1 MANDTVTV
9 WGGIPRIGRAPANNE
24 LLIGNGSGF
33 TLQTVAI
40 TLDNILGSTQGSI
53 AYRSASQW
61 TQLVPATSGFL
72 LQTNGPS
79 ANPSWVSLGT
89 SFDNYFGS
97 ATGLVPLRTPS
108 GWGTISIGP
117 LGTVFAS
124 DGSLPAWAT
133 VSNLFDVNFTSSVGS
148 LIARDRDP
156 PNGSGLWAAVGIG
169 ATSTIL
175 ASGAGTGGN
184 LPAWATISDVVS
196 TGTTGTTLQGDML
209 YFGPSALQ
217 KLNIGANGTILT
229 SSGGTAPA
237 WSTTTSNLDA
247 TMGNTV
253 GGILYRNS
261 SGVWA
266 NSGVGNPGQ
275 ILQTNGSGANPSWV
289 NQWITLYKTSGQNI
303 TSTSYTDDTALQFT
317 VANGQ
322 TFIVEA
328 SISYNTG
335 AGGAL
340 LAVNGPASAL
350 QFTVPSGPS
359 TTAVNTSI
367 SGVSIASAGNFGILI
382 FGIFQANAAGTFAIR
397 HALNS
402 ASGTTVIQAGSWLK
416 YYLL

>member
-1 MANDTVTV
+1 MANDLVTV
-9 WGGIPRIGRAPANNE
+9 WGGVPRIGRAPANNE

-53 AYRSASQW
+53 AYRSATQW
-61 TQLVPATSGFL
+61 TQLTPGTSGFL
-72 LQTNGPS
+72 LQTNGS
-79 ANPSWVSLGT
+79 SNNPSWVSLGT
-89 SFDNYFGS
+89 AFNNYFGTT
-97 ATGLVPLRTPS
+97 TGAFPVYT
-108 GWGTISIGP
+108 GTTWGTLSPGGA
-117 LGTVFAS
+117 GTIVVS
-124 DGSLPAWAT
+124 DGLTPVYT
-133 VSNLFDVNFTSSVGS
+133 TLTNLFDVVLTNQRQAIISRTATQWGFLIPTTTPYLLLTNNTGNASSDIGWTTIGGAISNGTS
-148 LIARDRDP
+148 
-156 PNGSGLWAAVGIG
+156 G
-169 ATSTIL
+169 AT
-175 ASGAGTGGN
+175 
-184 LPAWATISDVVS
+184 V
-196 TGTTGTTLQGDML
+196 QGDIL
-209 YFGPSALQ
+209 YFSSTDLA
-217 KLNIGANGTILT
+217 KLNIGASNTILA

-237 WSTTTSNLDA
+237 WVTTTSNLDA

-289 NQWITLYKTSGQNI
+289 SQWITLYKASGQSI
-303 TSTSYTDDTALQFT
+303 TSTAYTDDTALQFT

-359 TTAVNTSI
+359 TTAVDTSI
-367 SGVSIASAGNFGILI
+367 SGVSIASAGNFGVVI

-397 HALNS
+397 HALNT
-402 ASGTTVIQAGSWLK
+402 ASGTTTIQAGSWLK

>member
-1 MANDTVTV
+1 MANDLVTV
-9 WGGIPRIGRAPANNE
+9 WGGVPRIGRAPASNE

-53 AYRSASQW
+53 AYRSATQW
-61 TQLVPATSGFL
+61 TQLTPSTSGFL
-72 LQTNGPS
+72 LQTNGAS
-79 ANPSWVSLGT
+79 NNPSWVSLGT
-89 SFDNYFGS
+89 AFNNYFGTT
-97 ATGLVPLRTPS
+97 TGAFPVYTGSTWGTLSPGPS
-108 GWGTISIGP
+108 GTI
-117 LGTVFAS
+117 VVS
-124 DGSLPAWAT
+124 DGSTPVYTTLT
-133 VSNLFDVNFTSSVGS
+133 NLFDATLTTQRQALITRGASQWTFLSPTTTPYLLLTNNTGNASSDVGWTTFSNAIDNGTSGTTFLGS
-148 LIARDRDP
+148 MLYA
-156 PNGSGLWAAVGIG
+156 
-169 ATSTIL
+169 
-175 ASGAGTGGN
+175 ASGG
-184 LPAWATISDVVS
+184 W
-196 TGTTGTTLQGDML
+196 
-209 YFGPSALQ
+209 Q
-217 KLNIGANGTILT
+217 KLNIGAANTILT
-229 SSGGTAPA
+229 SSGATAPA

-253 GGILYRNS
+253 GGVLYRNS